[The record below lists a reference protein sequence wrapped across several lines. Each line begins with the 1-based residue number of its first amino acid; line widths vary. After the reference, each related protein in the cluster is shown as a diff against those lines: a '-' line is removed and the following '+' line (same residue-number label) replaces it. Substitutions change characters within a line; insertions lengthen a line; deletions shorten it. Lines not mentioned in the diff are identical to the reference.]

1 MTMPMI
7 APKRKGERFVHPS
20 YMLFAEFTAC
30 TLVKFSAETFFYQ
43 MVKTVA
49 ERFELHLVDDFIDKG
64 ILKEQFSLIKRDA
77 SLAHIKQGGI
87 VELSD
92 GGAMGTLHV
101 VGIDLEHWL
110 GVHAGLLGGR
120 QVLISHLRGG
130 LLGPMF
136 YEDTTCKGTNGLVV
150 EHILIEFIAG
160 AMLCLMG
167 DERVVVHMLLLVG
180 NHTAIALALGSLT
193 RKR

>member
-30 TLVKFSAETFFYQ
+30 TLVKFSAEALFYQ

-150 EHILIEFIAG
+150 EHIF
-160 AMLCLMG
+160 
-167 DERVVVHMLLLVG
+167 V
-180 NHTAIALALGSLT
+180 
-193 RKR
+193 